1 MFCCGSTYESETDV
15 LKSCSMQRSNE
26 ECDTVTKIMGVLPK
40 TTLKG
45 WDLVMTP
52 AIRDLS

>member
-1 MFCCGSTYESETDV
+1 MFCYGSTYESETDV

-26 ECDTVTKIMGVLPK
+26 ESDIVTKIMGVLPK

>member
-1 MFCCGSTYESETDV
+1 MFSYGNTYESETDV
-15 LKSCSMQRSNE
+15 LKSCLMQRTIE
-26 ECDTVTKIMGVLPK
+26 ESEAVTKIMGVLPK

-45 WDLVMTP
+45 WNRNMTP